1 MGDGFVNALGEE
13 ITPAP
18 VNPFAVTVDKP
29 TVAAV
34 AKYADP
40 LDGVNPNQLRQ
51 IAHDY
56 LNTGLKVDSIAINL
70 GLTTRDVRN
79 AIKTYGL
86 DKKKDEIIRQIQS
99 EELAAYSKFL
109 LDNRVSTAEQH
120 LRISNQLNTAVE
132 NVMKATE
139 GKTMEELAKNV
150 KPLRDVAALFRSL
163 GETLAAASG
172 VGARAV
178 ALSGL
183 TDAQSGGFFA
193 QGPAGKQPLVTLN
206 FAVQQPPTNG
216 LGPEVI
222 EATCEEIRQ

>member
-1 MGDGFVNALGEE
+1 MGDGFINARGEE
-13 ITPAP
+13 IPPPP

-29 TVAAV
+29 AAA
-34 AKYADP
+34 AKYVDP

-56 LNTGLKVDSIAINL
+56 LNTGMKVDSIAISL
-70 GLTTRDVRN
+70 GLSTRDVRN
-79 AIKTYGL
+79 AIKIYGL
-86 DKKKDEIIRQIQS
+86 DKQKEEIIRQVQQ

-139 GKTMEELAKNV
+139 GKTMEELASNV

-183 TDAQSGGFFA
+183 TDAQSAAAPVGG
-193 QGPAGKQPLVTLN
+193 GKQPLVHFN
-206 FAVQQPPTNG
+206 FTVQQQPTNG
-216 LGPEVI
+216 LGPQVI
-222 EATCEEIRQ
+222 EATCEDIPQQ